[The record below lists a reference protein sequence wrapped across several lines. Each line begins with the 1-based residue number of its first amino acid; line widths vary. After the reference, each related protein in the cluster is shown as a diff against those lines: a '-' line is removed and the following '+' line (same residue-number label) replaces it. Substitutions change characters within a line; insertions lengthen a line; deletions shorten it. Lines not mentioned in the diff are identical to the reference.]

1 MEILMDAADSR
12 PASLFSETHQLKN
25 IDAVFGIMDFYT
37 RDHARRVA
45 IYAMR
50 LARRVGLPPEEVENI
65 ALGGLLHDIGKVGLS
80 PRIFRNKEATLSA
93 EMQEEIR
100 QHPSI
105 GVSLLKGIEFPTP
118 VLDYVYYHHER
129 GDGSGY
135 PCGLTADKIPL
146 GAKIISVADCFDA
159 ITTDRS
165 YQKGKNRKDAFA
177 ILKKA
182 RGNGFCPGLV
192 EAFIEEVK
200 ENGMVAIWPPR
211 RLESELSALS
221 VRR

>member
-1 MEILMDAADSR
+1 
-12 PASLFSETHQLKN
+12 LF
-25 IDAVFGIMDFYT
+25 
-37 RDHARRVA
+37 
-45 IYAMR
+45 
-50 LARRVGLPPEEVENI
+50 
-65 ALGGLLHDIGKVGLS
+65 HDIGKVGLS

-93 EMQEEIR
+93 GMQEEVR

-105 GVSLLKGIEFPTP
+105 GVSILKGIEFLTP
-118 VLDYVYYHHER
+118 VLDYVHYHHER

-165 YQKGKNRKDAFA
+165 YQKGKNRKEAFS

-182 RGNGFCPGLV
+182 RGYGFCPGLV

-200 ENGMVAIWPPR
+200 ENGMVAVWPAR
-211 RLESELSALS
+211 RLESELSALG